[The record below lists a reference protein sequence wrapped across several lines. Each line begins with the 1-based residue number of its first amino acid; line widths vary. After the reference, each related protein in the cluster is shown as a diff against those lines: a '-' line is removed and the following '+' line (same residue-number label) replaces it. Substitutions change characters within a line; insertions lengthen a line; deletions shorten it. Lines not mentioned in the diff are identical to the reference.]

1 MRNENKEVGACK
13 QELMAG
19 SRKSFT
25 ICPVEVY
32 KHSSPF
38 FPESKIAGFN
48 FEIF

>member
-25 ICPVEVY
+25 
-32 KHSSPF
+32 
-38 FPESKIAGFN
+38 SKSVQVI
-48 FEIF
+48 

>member
-25 ICPVEVY
+25 NCPVEVY

-38 FPESKIAGFN
+38 LPDSRIA
-48 FEIF
+48 EINL